1 MKLLID
7 KATGAILDASD
18 LGVWQVPAFAE
29 IIDWPGNVEGFAWP
43 GGSPTR
49 SQVTDGRVVANPA
62 AVAPVDV
69 LTADDLAAVLKEK
82 GVIVE
87 ADIRKG

>member
-18 LGVWQVPAFAE
+18 LGAWQVPAFAE
-29 IIDWPGNVEGFAWP
+29 ILDWSGNAESFVWP

-49 SQVTDGRVVANPA
+49 SQVTDGRVVSNPA
-62 AVAPVDV
+62 AAAPVDV
-69 LTADDLAAVLKEK
+69 LTADDLAAVL
-82 GVIVE
+82 
-87 ADIRKG
+87 